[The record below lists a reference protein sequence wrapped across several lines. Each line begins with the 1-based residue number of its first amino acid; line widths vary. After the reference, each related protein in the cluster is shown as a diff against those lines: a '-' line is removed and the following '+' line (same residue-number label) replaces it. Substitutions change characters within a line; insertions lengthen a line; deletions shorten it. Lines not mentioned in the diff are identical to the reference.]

1 MPATRHIHLT
11 RRPDGVPVPEDFALV
26 EAECGDAGEGEIQ
39 VAAVLMSVDP
49 YMRPRLNADQPLG
62 QPMLG
67 GGIGRVV
74 QSRNA
79 KFREGDLVRHG
90 AGFQEHFV
98 SDGRGVQV
106 LNPDPDLPLSVY
118 MHALGGTGITAY
130 GGLLETGAL
139 KDGEQVFVS
148 TAGGAVGSVA
158 AQIAKI
164 KGCYVVGSTG
174 ADDKA
179 AWLRD
184 EVGLDAVINYKTQ
197 PLAEALSAA
206 TPNGIDVYFEN
217 VGGAHLDAALPR
229 MNVRGRIPV
238 CGMISVYNGVRRGGA
253 QSVQPDLRP
262 RAHGGVRG
270 QRLRP
275 PERGLPRRH
284 DRLAEGWAH
293 QVPGDGVGWL
303 RARARGADRPVR
315 RPQQRQDA
323 DQNLRLTGGLYRPT
337 RLGVLAVAAQA
348 EFGDALGAA
357 GAIGGQFRLTSFGL
371 FGLSV
376 RGIVIGERAGEE
388 IVLVVAVL
396 VHRLLPR

>member
-1 MPATRHIHLT
+1 MSATRHIHLV
-11 RRPDGVPVPEDFALV
+11 RRPNGVPVTEDFALV
-26 EAECGDAGEGEIQ
+26 EAECGEAGEGEIQ
-39 VAAVLMSVDP
+39 VEAVLMSVDP
-49 YMRPRLNADQPLG
+49 YMRPRLNADQALDEPL
-62 QPMLG
+62 LG
-67 GGIGRVV
+67 GGIGRVA

-90 AGFQEHFV
+90 AGFRERFV

-148 TAGGAVGSVA
+148 TAGGAVGSVV

-174 ADDKA
+174 GDDKA

-184 EVGLDAVINYKTQ
+184 EVGLDAVINYKTE
-197 PLAEALSAA
+197 PLAEALAAA

-238 CGMISVYNGVRRGGA
+238 CGMISTYNGGGE
-253 QSVQPDLRP
+253 
-262 RAHGGVRG
+262 GVRNLFNLIYG
-270 QRLRP
+270 RVRMEGFVASDFGHLNAAF
-275 PERGLPRRH
+275 
-284 DRLAEGWAH
+284 LA
-293 QVPGDGVGWL
+293 DMTGWL
-303 RARARGADRPVR
+303 KDGRIKYQETVLEGFERAPE
-315 RPQQRQDA
+315 
-323 DQNLRLTGGLYRPT
+323 GL
-337 RLGVLAVAAQA
+337 
-348 EFGDALGAA
+348 
-357 GAIGGQFRLTSFGL
+357 IGL
-371 FGLSV
+371 FEGRNSGKML
-376 RGIVIGERAGEE
+376 IKIAD
-388 IVLVVAVL
+388 
-396 VHRLLPR
+396 

>member
-1 MPATRHIHLT
+1 MTKSREIHLA
-11 RRPDGVPVPEDFALV
+11 RRPKGVPVADDFALV
-26 EAECGDAGEGEIQ
+26 EVETLDAGEGQIQ
-39 VAAVLMSVDP
+39 VQALLISVDP

-62 QPMLG
+62 EAMLG

-74 QSRNA
+74 QSRNP
-79 KFREGDLVRHG
+79 KFREGDIVRHG
-90 AGFQEHFV
+90 AGMRERFV

-106 LNPDPDLPLSVY
+106 LNPDPALSLSVY

-184 EVGLDAVINYKTQ
+184 EAGLDAVINYKTQ
-197 PLAEALSAA
+197 PLAKALAEA

-229 MNVRGRIPV
+229 MNLRGRIPV
-238 CGMISVYNGVRRGGA
+238 CGMISMYNGGGE
-253 QSVQPDLRP
+253 
-262 RAHGGVRG
+262 GVHNLFTLIYG
-270 QRLRP
+270 RLRM
-275 PERGLPRRH
+275 
-284 DRLAEGWAH
+284 EGFVSSDFGHLNAKFLS
-293 QVPGDGVGWL
+293 DMTGWL
-303 RARARGADRPVR
+303 KEGRIKYQETVLDGFERAPE
-315 RPQQRQDA
+315 
-323 DQNLRLTGGLYRPT
+323 GL
-337 RLGVLAVAAQA
+337 
-348 EFGDALGAA
+348 
-357 GAIGGQFRLTSFGL
+357 IGL
-371 FGLSV
+371 FEG
-376 RGIVIGERAGEE
+376 RNAGKML
-388 IVLVVAVL
+388 IRVAD
-396 VHRLLPR
+396 